1 MEEGGV
7 VMNEYRELTL
17 LLEKTGSREVSQRR
31 KCFGSPRR
39 GLRDRQAYGKK
50 AKRMVACV
58 RP

>member
-1 MEEGGV
+1 
-7 VMNEYRELTL
+7 MNEYRELTL